1 MPRGNG
7 LADLARVIVA
17 ILALGGAFAV
27 VAGPGDVAA
36 AFAVLS
42 KAVYDSI
49 PASDEPT
56 KVG

>member
-27 VAGPGDVAA
+27 VAPV
-36 AFAVLS
+36 FFQ
-42 KAVYDSI
+42 
-49 PASDEPT
+49 
-56 KVG
+56 